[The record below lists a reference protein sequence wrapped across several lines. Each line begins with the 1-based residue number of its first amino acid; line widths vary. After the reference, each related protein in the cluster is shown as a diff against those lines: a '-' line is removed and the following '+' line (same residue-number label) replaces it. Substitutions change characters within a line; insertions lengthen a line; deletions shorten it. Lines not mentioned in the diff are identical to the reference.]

1 MAMNPP
7 DRTASPWDQYPFLI
21 EDTARLSDRRQTVNT
36 LYLSANSL
44 LLGALAIL
52 IQQSKFQSVAI
63 VLVVAVIAWAGVV
76 ICADWRRLIANYREL
91 LKLRFRL
98 LNELESRP
106 DFFYLVKTFQRE
118 NEELY
123 NPESKKRNPSLGL
136 FGFSAVEEKIPGVFQ
151 FLYICGF
158 LIAAALTVLVV
169 SGVAGQFMRLL
180 NIPSLL

>member
-1 MAMNPP
+1 M
-7 DRTASPWDQYPFLI
+7 DYTAECRVGRLV
-21 EDTARLSDRRQTVNT
+21 EARLLGLRSIDAVNQFWDALRKAFTVAGP
-36 LYLSANSL
+36 SA
-44 LLGALAIL
+44 
-52 IQQSKFQSVAI
+52 
-63 VLVVAVIAWAGVV
+63 V